1 LPALSRASEMPSPE
15 HHIKSMHETCTNLAV
30 SQQVQ
35 VAALQLLSAM
45 QAAPCRLAVQRC
57 LYLRIKFSLFAGNG
71 VWTKCLDQTF

>member
-1 LPALSRASEMPSPE
+1 
-15 HHIKSMHETCTNLAV
+15 
-30 SQQVQ
+30 VQ